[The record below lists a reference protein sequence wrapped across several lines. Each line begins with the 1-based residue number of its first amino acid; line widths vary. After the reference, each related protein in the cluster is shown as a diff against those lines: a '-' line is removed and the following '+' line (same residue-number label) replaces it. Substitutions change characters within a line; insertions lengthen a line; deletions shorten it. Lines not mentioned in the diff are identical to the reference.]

1 MENLDK
7 LMKKMEDIK
16 DLPVET
22 GYQGSNDLESKLD
35 NLTNQLKNA
44 FDTKSEIIWE
54 NGKPEKFSKRECYIL

>member
-1 MENLDK
+1 
-7 LMKKMEDIK
+7 MKKMEDIK

-54 NGKPEKFSKRECYIL
+54 NGKPEKFSKREYYIL

>member
-1 MENLDK
+1 
-7 LMKKMEDIK
+7 MKKMEDIK

-54 NGKPEKFSKRECYIL
+54 NGKPEKFSKREYYI